1 MNGGDKKGGEVRAE
15 GRQKINDDGRNY
27 VFKEGK
33 EGEKQGRKEGSLKAD
48 VHPVL

>member
-1 MNGGDKKGGEVRAE
+1 MNGGDKKGGEVRAEGSRGEVRAE

-33 EGEKQGRKEGSLKAD
+33 EGEKQ
-48 VHPVL
+48 